1 MQIARSENAS
11 LVQRLVDE
19 VLNQKKT
26 EMAQHLYAP
35 DCCGSTPDGTFLSR
49 SELLSVFDRYEAAF
63 PQFRIDIDYLAADK
77 DRVVL
82 HYTFI
87 GAHTGWY
94 KGLPPAGL
102 TLRIPCVMI
111 SRIFCKRIVR
121 QDFLWDST
129 RPLDSIVG
137 RAA

>member
-1 MQIARSENAS
+1 MQIAKSENAP

-19 VLNQKKT
+19 LLNQKKT
-26 EMAQHLYAP
+26 EIAQHLYAP
-35 DCCGSTPDGTFLSR
+35 DCCGSTPDGPFRNR

-63 PQFRIDIDYLAADK
+63 PQFRIDIDYLAADG

-87 GAHTGWY
+87 GAHRGWY
-94 KGLPPAGL
+94 EDLPPTGL

-111 SRIFCKRIVR
+111 SRIFHNRIVR
-121 QDFLWDST
+121 QDFLWDSA
-129 RPLDSIVG
+129 RPLDSMVG